1 MAEIDQ
7 DGLWRSLPDLN
18 AENLV
23 VGAARIRAID
33 VGGQF
38 LVSGALD
45 QAAAAAG
52 VDSGGA
58 GALGRVSGTHFSVRL
73 ARDRLLIVSDD
84 DAILTPGWHEEGY
97 AVTEMTGAFTVFE
110 ISGPD
115 AMDVV
120 KRASTI
126 ETAIPSPSAAVNF
139 AGIGAVLYRHGPD
152 NAIRVHVER
161 GLAAYLWQW
170 FATTAELAPARTPDV
185 R

>member
-7 DGLWRSLPDLN
+7 DGLWRSFPDLN
-18 AENLV
+18 AEMLV
-23 VGAARIRAID
+23 IGTARIRIID

-45 QAAAAAG
+45 KAADAAG
-52 VDSGGA
+52 VDGDGV
-58 GALGRVSGTHFSVRL
+58 GALGRVSGTRFSVRL
-73 ARDRLLIVSDD
+73 ARDRLLIVSDV
-84 DAILTPGWHEEGY
+84 DAILTQGWHEEGY

-110 ISGPD
+110 ISGLD
-115 AMDVV
+115 AIDVV

-126 ETAIPSPSAAVNF
+126 GTAVPSPSAAVSF

-170 FATTAELAPARTPDV
+170 FTTSAELEPARTSDV